1 MDVISNVQEALSGD
15 TIASDDNHEKRTTNF
30 QAPNN
35 ATRPHRVG
43 EVRIHFNPG
52 PDAQER
58 LKGAFRII
66 LAAAMRNASVDA
78 GGNAAETNSSTGESD

>member
-1 MDVISNVQEALSGD
+1 MKRELQTSK
-15 TIASDDNHEKRTTNF
+15 HRTT
-30 QAPNN
+30 
-35 ATRPHRVG
+35 RPDRTEWG

-78 GGNAAETNSSTGESD
+78 GGNAAETNSSAGESD